1 MRRSGFLLLRG
12 LWLWSG
18 ILRWGGFLLL
28 GRIQMDRLR
37 IRLSGRRGAVSDINT
52 DAKRPHDV
60 HPNQARRGFQPNNN
74 YEAGAPACFTPL
86 QIQMLRFSCYL
97 ERFSMSAVHDSP
109 KWLQGTPLG
118 AVSPPHRES
127 HASYRSTSVD
137 EAEDWDALESELA
150 GDGWAYRTPN
160 RGHLGLR

>member
-1 MRRSGFLLLRG
+1 
-12 LWLWSG
+12 
-18 ILRWGGFLLL
+18 
-28 GRIQMDRLR
+28 
-37 IRLSGRRGAVSDINT
+37 
-52 DAKRPHDV
+52 
-60 HPNQARRGFQPNNN
+60 
-74 YEAGAPACFTPL
+74 
-86 QIQMLRFSCYL
+86 MLRFTCNL
-97 ERFSMSAVHDSP
+97 EWFPVSAVHDSS

-118 AVSPPHRES
+118 TVSPQHQEF